1 MKNINPLSK
10 NSFRSF
16 LHKRK
21 AVLIGL
27 VVMGFGVFMVGQTVP
42 NNFFKKIFS
51 PQKVSVVKHSIA
63 SKKNAPRI
71 RVVKKTVIADAEKN
85 LAQTINCPNNTTI
98 CLTGGNSTYTQ
109 PNNGALDA
117 TGANDASCTTGIAT
131 FTYTSTGSVNPAT
144 GSSLNGAVFGIGT
157 STVTWM
163 RTDGCGNTA
172 TCSFTLTV
180 YPPLI
185 PGSINNALVNACT
198 SYNPPAL
205 NVTGTSG
212 GSGAYTYQWQLN
224 GVNISGEV
232 LSSYDPPQLTTA
244 GTYVYSCVVSDNCGN
259 SISTNT
265 KTINIVADP
274 IVTAT
279 GGGAVCMGGSKTLNA
294 SVSGGTGI
302 MNFQWQSGPS
312 STGPWTDISGATNP
326 TYSAPTSASGTFFY
340 RVTLSPNVASCNNS
354 SSTVTLVVNTLPTAT
369 ITGTTSLCQNAASP
383 NITFTGANGTAPYTF
398 TYTINGGANQ
408 TITTSSGNSITVAA
422 PTGTAGTFTYA
433 LVSVS
438 DANTCSQSHT
448 G

>member
-1 MKNINPLSK
+1 
-10 NSFRSF
+10 
-16 LHKRK
+16 
-21 AVLIGL
+21 
-27 VVMGFGVFMVGQTVP
+27 
-42 NNFFKKIFS
+42 
-51 PQKVSVVKHSIA
+51 
-63 SKKNAPRI
+63 
-71 RVVKKTVIADAEKN
+71 
-85 LAQTINCPNNTTI
+85 
-98 CLTGGNSTYTQ
+98 
-109 PNNGALDA
+109 
-117 TGANDASCTTGIAT
+117 
-131 FTYTSTGSVNPAT
+131 
-144 GSSLNGAVFGIGT
+144 
-157 STVTWM
+157 M

-232 LSSYDPPQLTTA
+232 LSSYEPPQLTTA

-354 SSTVTLVVNTLPTAT
+354 SSTVTLVINTLPTAT
-369 ITGTTSLCQNAASP
+369 ITGTISLCQNAASP

-438 DANTCSQSHT
+438 DANTCSQSQT
-448 G
+448 GNAVITVNPLPTATIGGTTSVCQSAASPNVTFTGANGTAPYTFTYTINGGANQNITTSSGNSVTIAAPTATAGTFTYVLVSVSDAKDIGNYLYWRIYRLIHCRYHRIYLHSHPCYSYYFGQPHHLVLRFKRQRDAYG